1 MFFRNINFPL
11 ILDHYL
17 FSHVWVIVILSNW
30 NCTRR
35 LSFLIIIYI
44 KSSDSKCNYI
54 RCLICIN
61 LILFTFLH
69 ICNQLYILFSYI
81 VVAEL

>member
-17 FSHVWVIVILSNW
+17 FSHVWTIVILSNW

-35 LSFLIIIYI
+35 LSILIIIYI
-44 KSSDSKCNYI
+44 KSLDSNYVI
-54 RCLICIN
+54 
-61 LILFTFLH
+61 ILLGD
-69 ICNQLYILFSYI
+69 
-81 VVAEL
+81 